1 MITNSDIRYADLFYS
16 AVVLNTGFNY
26 KVLRDLTDNKAI
38 VSYRDLYNRELINRI
53 LKGEFDVSRDSIS
66 HIQRIEDSYGK
77 VIKIVNNY
85 ARIANENNI
94 EVISCLDQ
102 TYPYNWKVLSGMPRV
117 FYTKGNYELINQMT
131 LSGSAAVVG
140 SRNPSRYAQYATDKM
155 CKELGDKGITV
166 ISGLA
171 AGIDRQAHLS
181 SVNTKGGTIAV
192 LAGGVDNIYP
202 ASNKDIYDL
211 IAAKG
216 LIISEM
222 PPGQQPIRQYFPSR
236 NRLIAGLSDCTMIME
251 AGEVSGTLHTASF
264 AANQGKEVFVLPN
277 NIYYNNALGGLKL
290 LEDGGNVL
298 LSPDNVI
305 ASISRAL
312 IYKRM
317 GMGCS
322 AELLFA
328 EDDGQKNGPDVEALR
343 ELAKVKPEVLTDDN
357 WKVIITDALSLR
369 PLCADEL
376 CTITMLPFYKIS
388 GLLTELELNGTV
400 CQEKGKYS
408 LTFV

>member
-85 ARIANENNI
+85 ARIASENNI
-94 EVISCLDQ
+94 EVVSCLDQ

-140 SRNPSRYAQYATDKM
+140 SRNPSRYAQYATEKM

-236 NRLIAGLSDCTMIME
+236 NRLIAGLSDSTMIME

-305 ASISRAL
+305 DSISRAL